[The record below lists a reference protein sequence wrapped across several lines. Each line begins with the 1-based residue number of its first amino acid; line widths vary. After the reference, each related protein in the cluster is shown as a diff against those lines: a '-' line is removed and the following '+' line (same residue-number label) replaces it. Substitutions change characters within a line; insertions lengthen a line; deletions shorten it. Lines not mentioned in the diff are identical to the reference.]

1 MGRKT
6 PEKKI
11 TIEGKGTTE
20 ERERE
25 RETEREREKSKNMK
39 KEKSK
44 EEKKE
49 ESGQHWEGK
58 ADGVWHTPHAIIME

>member
-11 TIEGKGTTE
+11 TGQEGEGAP
-20 ERERE
+20 
-25 RETEREREKSKNMK
+25 EKR
-39 KEKSK
+39 
-44 EEKKE
+44 E
-49 ESGQHWEGK
+49 ESDQHWEGE

>member
-6 PEKKI
+6 PEKKA
-11 TIEGKGTTE
+11 TGGKRSVRE

-25 RETEREREKSKNMK
+25 ESKDTK
-39 KEKSK
+39 KEKE
-44 EEKKE
+44 EEKEE
-49 ESGQHWEGK
+49 ESGQHWEGE

>member
-6 PEKKI
+6 PEKKA
-11 TIEGKGTTE
+11 TGGE

-25 RETEREREKSKNMK
+25 RDTSCKDTK
-39 KEKSK
+39 KEKK
-44 EEKKE
+44 EEEE
-49 ESGQHWEGK
+49 ESGQHWEGE

>member
-1 MGRKT
+1 
-6 PEKKI
+6 
-11 TIEGKGTTE
+11 
-20 ERERE
+20 
-25 RETEREREKSKNMK
+25 MK